1 MEKCE
6 DNNDISSAIIAFD
19 TLYTNNHM
27 KILKMLLP
35 FVDSKHQKLLSIYIK
50 WQELIFTME
59 FFKHCSINL
68 YSANFNNQKSLDTNI
83 LITQVLPYC
92 SEKEKELLSQIQKI
106 QNIKHI
112 FDGIQEYLPMIQ
124 QFISPQSNES
134 ILNGLGNLENQNIID
149 LLKNFIS
156 EDQLSMLSMFM
167 NSDNS

>member
-1 MEKCE
+1 MERCE
-6 DNNDISSAIIAFD
+6 ENKDISSAIIAFD

-59 FFKHCSINL
+59 FLKHCSINI
-68 YSANFNNQKSLDTNI
+68 YSDDFRKQKFFDTNN

-92 SEKEKELLSQIQKI
+92 SEKEKEILSQIQKM
-106 QNIKHI
+106 QNIKQI

-124 QFISPQSNES
+124 QFISPQSDES
-134 ILNGLGNLENQNIID
+134 ILNGLGNLDNQNILD

-156 EDQLSMLSMFM
+156 EEQLSMVSMFM
-167 NSDNS
+167 NNDNS